1 MTVTASQP
9 GRLEVSD
16 LELACGVDPGRR
28 ATPFAKTDYAVYPN
42 PLSRAPRD
50 QPFGFYFE
58 VYNLVTGDAG
68 TGQVSIEYQIQ
79 STRKDRR
86 PFFLKIV
93 NPRKND
99 PVVNVSKVDD
109 VPGRARFQYVSA
121 NLKQQPPGPYR
132 IDVTVTDLASNVS
145 VRKSLDFELVD

>member
-1 MTVTASQP
+1 VTVTASQP